1 MVLKEIDYKELVEN
15 KYNPR
20 KRFDDAEMVELTNS
34 IKKVGLLEPLVVR
47 KVDGK
52 YEVVCGIRR
61 YRALGHI
68 NNGNKVPVTIVDIN
82 DHQAMVLSFTENF
95 QRVGFSPVEEARF
108 FYKALEIK
116 DFLNIKNFHEHSEK
130 VIQLAKDL
138 PASSFTIS
146 RRLYLLTLPEKV
158 QEMVEAGTFV
168 Y

>member
-1 MVLKEIDYKELVEN
+1 
-15 KYNPR
+15 
-20 KRFDDAEMVELTNS
+20 
-34 IKKVGLLEPLVVR
+34 
-47 KVDGK
+47 
-52 YEVVCGIRR
+52 
-61 YRALGHI
+61 
-68 NNGNKVPVTIVDIN
+68 
-82 DHQAMVLSFTENF
+82 MVLSFTENF

-158 QEMVEAGTFV
+158 QGMIFPPNIIIRHYNKKRRGVFLLWLISNH
-168 Y
+168 